1 MAAFETTRVQTA
13 FAGRVGQAFASM
25 FGAVL
30 AWNEARRTR
39 AVLSQLTDRELLDI
53 GLVRGD
59 IHSIT

>member
-13 FAGRVGQAFASM
+13 FAGRVGLSFASL
-25 FGAVL
+25 FAAVL

-39 AVLSQLTDRELLDI
+39 SALSQLSDRELLDI

-59 IHSIT
+59 IHSIK